1 VRFIQAIGLESGLFV
16 ADLDQDD
23 LAALLMISG
32 RVRVKAVLA
41 LIRAAKSPPQTSL
54 PRRSPAA
61 GGPVILSRFVLV
73 NITKHVP
80 RYWTGTVFPA

>member
-1 VRFIQAIGLESGLFV
+1 VGFIRAIGLESGLFV

-41 LIRAAKSPPQTSL
+41 LIRRSKITSANK
-54 PRRSPAA
+54 PASA
-61 GGPVILSRFVLV
+61 
-73 NITKHVP
+73 
-80 RYWTGTVFPA
+80 